1 MTDFATTADLAARLG
16 ITLTGPE
23 TTRAT
28 TLIAQASDLI
38 RSHAKQTISKV
49 TGDVLVRRGVFG
61 NRLVLPERPVIQV
74 TQVQAQYM
82 SQGATYT
89 IDPASYFVDRDEL
102 VRYDYPLAFTDG
114 GGWLGP
120 GWVLSITYDHGFDQA
135 ANPVPYKLGVCKSIC
150 LDSVIRAWVNPGNL
164 AQTEVGGVLESYPQ
178 GSGMLLTPEE
188 KYNLDDLF
196 RTANRTIGLR

>member
-28 TLIAQASDLI
+28 TLISQGTDLV

-49 TGDVLVRRGVFG
+49 TGDVLVTRGIWG
-61 NRLVLPERPVIQV
+61 NRLLLPERPVIQV
-74 TQVQAQYM
+74 TQVQAQFM
-82 SQGATYT
+82 QQGTIYT
-89 IDPASYFVDRDEL
+89 IDPLSYFVDRDEL
-102 VRYDYPLAFTDG
+102 VRFDWPLSFTAG
-114 GGWLGP
+114 NGWFGP
-120 GWVLSITYDHGFDQA
+120 GWQLSITYDHGFDQA
-135 ANPVPYKLGVCKSIC
+135 ANPVPYKLGVCKAIC
-150 LDSVIRAWVNPGNL
+150 LDAVIRAWVNPSNL
-164 AQTEVGGVLESYPQ
+164 AQSSIGGILESYPP

-196 RTANRTIGLR
+196 RREHGTISLR

>member
-28 TLIAQASDLI
+28 TLISQATDLI
-38 RSHAKQTISKV
+38 RSHAKQTVSKV
-49 TGDVLVRRGVFG
+49 TGDVLVTRGVWG
-61 NRLVLPERPVIQV
+61 NRLILPERPVIQV
-74 TQVQAQYM
+74 TQVVAQFF
-82 SQGATYT
+82 SQSPVT
-89 IDPASYFVDRDEL
+89 IDPTTYYVDRDEL
-102 VRYDYPLAFTDG
+102 VRYDWPLSFTVG
-114 GGWLGP
+114 NGWLGP
-120 GWVLSITYDHGFDQA
+120 GWKLSITYDHGFDQA
-135 ANPVPYKLGVCKSIC
+135 ANPVPYKLGVCKAIC

-164 AQTEVGGVLESYPQ
+164 AQSEVGGVLESYPP

-196 RTANRTIGLR
+196 RTANATIGLR